1 MMFSNLIESGSHAAD
16 LKRRGRYLLATTLFY
31 GLLLAVTG
39 VGSIYAYNVSLDYD
53 PDYELVALMRF
64 PPADARAEPRQ
75 QPRREQPR
83 ASAPNPGRA
92 PRAIT
97 VTEVSM
103 NTPYATRVASAST
116 PTLRPNQAYTI
127 GPVNAPELGGGPV
140 GPKLGGSE
148 HGTGPAVGP
157 LVAEGGG
164 GEGPPVLPT
173 PTPTPSPAPRQS
185 SAPLNLSTI
194 ISSKVIDK
202 PAPPY
207 PPVAKAAGVH
217 GPVAVQI
224 LVDEQGR
231 VVSAKATSGNPL
243 LQSAAVQAAY
253 KARFT
258 PTLLG
263 GQPVKVTG
271 NITYNFVIR

>member
-1 MMFSNLIESGSHAAD
+1 MFSNLIESGSHAAD

-53 PDYELVALMRF
+53 PDYELVALLRF
-64 PPADARAEPRQ
+64 PPAPAASE
-75 QPRREQPR
+75 QPRREQQRAAASPSR
-83 ASAPNPGRA
+83 VNQVATRTEISVHTPYHAERIASA
-92 PRAIT
+92 
-97 VTEVSM
+97 
-103 NTPYATRVASAST
+103 NTPEVDPR
-116 PTLRPNQAYTI
+116 QAVVI
-127 GPVNAPELGGGPV
+127 AAFNSNPPESGGVPV
-140 GPKLGGSE
+140 GPRNGGSL
-148 HGTGPAVGP
+148 HGTGTPGGPAVTEPAG
-157 LVAEGGG
+157 AGA
-164 GEGPPVLPT
+164 PPPMPT
-173 PTPTPSPAPRQS
+173 PMPKPSPTPRQS
-185 SAPLNLSTI
+185 GGTISLTSTI

-207 PPVAKAAGVH
+207 PPIAKAAGIS
-217 GPVAVQI
+217 GAVAVQI

-243 LQSAAVQAAY
+243 LQAAAVQAAY

-258 PTLLG
+258 ATVLG

-271 NITYNFVIR
+271 SITYNFVLR